1 MEPNGGERQDLIVG
15 VEDKMSIKEY
25 IIYGLQQVL
34 VESSGFTFPVVI
46 GLALRLPREM
56 IQYMVQ
62 AYCIGAGLVTIT
74 QSTRLLK
81 LPVVQGPAGV
91 FLFLMI
97 SLGSTVGMA
106 AAFTAMVIGGV
117 ISALFA
123 WPLGWWGKLR
133 PIIAAP
139 PIYGPLITLIGL
151 SLTGAVVGLIVGKP
165 GTPGF
170 ASPFNGVLAAI
181 TFLIAFVLVLYF
193 KKGFLRFGAIII
205 AVGVGTLIGVIGGR
219 ASFAPVATAAWFG
232 LPRFLPYGWQINITA
247 IVLVFVGYCVAIIE
261 SMGNYILIGEVMAK
275 QKVDEKRIN
284 RGILGE
290 AIGSAITG
298 LIGGSGTTSYGQNIG
313 ALSVTGIGSR
323 RVITASGIIVLTL
336 GFIPKFGAVVASIP
350 GAVLGGL
357 FILTWGMLIMQ
368 GIRVFGGMRM
378 TNLNMSIAGATF
390 MIGMGTNFLPPQ
402 FMAALPPSGRAIVST
417 GLILGT
423 VVGITLY
430 VIFHVILGVDR
441 EKPAPA
447 DAQKEVAVGEGA
459 N

>member
-1 MEPNGGERQDLIVG
+1 
-15 VEDKMSIKEY
+15 MSLKEY

-46 GLALRLPREM
+46 GLALHLPRET

-62 AYCIGAGLVTIT
+62 VYCVGAGLVTIT

-81 LPVVQGPAGV
+81 LPCVQGPAGV

-106 AAFTAMVIGGV
+106 SAWTAMIIGGA
-117 ISALFA
+117 ISAVMA

-133 PIIAAP
+133 TIIAAP
-139 PIYGPLITLIGL
+139 CIYGPLITLIGL
-151 SLTGAVVGLIVGKP
+151 SLTSSVASLIVGRP
-165 GTPGF
+165 GTPWF
-170 ASPFNGVLAAI
+170 ASPFNGLLAGL
-181 TFLIAFVLVLYF
+181 TFLIAFVLVLIF
-193 KKGFLRFGAIII
+193 KKGFFRFGAIFLAVAIGTI
-205 AVGVGTLIGVIGGR
+205 VGVSAGATNFATVGP
-219 ASFAPVATAAWFG
+219 ASWFG
-232 LPRFLPYGWQINITA
+232 LPRLLPWGWQINITA
-247 IVLVFVGYCVAIIE
+247 IVLVFIGYCVAIIE

-275 QKVDEKRIN
+275 QKVDEKRMN

-290 AIGSAITG
+290 ALGSVVAG

-323 RVITASGIIVLTL
+323 RVITASGIIVLVL
-336 GFIPKFGAVVASIP
+336 GLCPKVGAVVASIP
-350 GAVLGGL
+350 GPVLGGL

-368 GIRVFGGMRM
+368 GVRVFGSMPM

-390 MIGMGTNFLPPQ
+390 MIGMGTNFLSPQ
-402 FMAALPPSGRAIVST
+402 FLAVLPAFGKAIAST

-423 VVGITLY
+423 VVGIILY
-430 VIFHVILGVDR
+430 LIFHTILGFDR
-441 EKPAPA
+441 TKPAPA
-447 DAQKEVAVGEGA
+447 EQAPAKAEA
-459 N
+459 